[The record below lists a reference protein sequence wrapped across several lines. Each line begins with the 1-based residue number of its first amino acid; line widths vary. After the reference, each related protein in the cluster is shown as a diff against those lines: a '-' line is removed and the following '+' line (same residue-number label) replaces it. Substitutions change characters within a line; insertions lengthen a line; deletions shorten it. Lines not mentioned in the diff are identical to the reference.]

1 MCDMGS
7 LAHAVLAR
15 ANGQARVL
23 AAFPKA
29 TYLRAPA
36 GGMVV
41 LTAPGVPRGPL
52 HIPLSELP
60 PLASGEQV
68 AVIEGGLLI
77 EGTEWRSTAAP
88 WRGIVPDRAALR
100 AAQPLAA
107 DLLRSVP
114 TPELLVPSTLLDAT
128 EALVRQGD
136 LARVAGL
143 IGGRGAGLTPV
154 GDDILAG
161 LLFAAW
167 LLGDEGGRA
176 GLRRV
181 ARLSQTNPIA
191 AAYLDAAAGGQSIA
205 PVHDLGG
212 ALAAGDK
219 RAARLAC
226 AETARFGAS
235 SGDAL
240 CYGVLLGLSATMCG

>member
-1 MCDMGS
+1 MGAM
-7 LAHAVLAR
+7 AHAVLAR

-36 GGMVV
+36 GGVVV

-52 HIPLSELP
+52 HIPLTELP
-60 PLASGEQV
+60 PPASGERV
-68 AVIEGGLLI
+68 AVIDGGLLI
-77 EGTEWRSTAAP
+77 GGTQWRSTAAP
-88 WRGIVPDRAALR
+88 WRGIVPDRGALR

-107 DLLRSVP
+107 ALLRSVP
-114 TPELLVPSTLLDAT
+114 TPELLVPGNLLDAT

-167 LLGDEGGRA
+167 LQGDPAGRA

-181 ARLSQTNPIA
+181 ARMSRTNPIA
-191 AAYLDAAAGGQSIA
+191 AAYLDAAAEGQSIA
-205 PVHDLGG
+205 PVHDLCRV
-212 ALAAGDK
+212 LAAGDK

-226 AETARFGAS
+226 AETAQFGAS

-240 CYGVLLGLSATMCG
+240 CYGVLLGLSATTRG

>member
-1 MCDMGS
+1 MGS
-7 LAHAVLAR
+7 VAHAVLAR
-15 ANGQARVL
+15 ADGQARVL
-23 AAFPKA
+23 AAFAKA
-29 TYLRAPA
+29 TYLCAPA

-52 HIPLSELP
+52 HVPLAELP
-60 PLASGEQV
+60 HLASGERV
-68 AVIEGGLLI
+68 AVVDGGLLI
-77 EGTEWRSTAAP
+77 EGTQWYSTAAP
-88 WRGIVPDRAALR
+88 WRGIVPDRGALR

-114 TPELLVPSTLLDAT
+114 TPELMVPGNLLDTT

-136 LARVAGL
+136 LARVAGF
-143 IGGRGAGLTPV
+143 IGGRGTGLTPV

-167 LLGDEGGRA
+167 LQGDPAGRA

-205 PVHDLGG
+205 PVHDLSG
-212 ALAAGDK
+212 ALAAGDT

-226 AETARFGAS
+226 AETAQFGAS

-240 CYGVLLGLSATMCG
+240 CYGVLLGLSATRRG